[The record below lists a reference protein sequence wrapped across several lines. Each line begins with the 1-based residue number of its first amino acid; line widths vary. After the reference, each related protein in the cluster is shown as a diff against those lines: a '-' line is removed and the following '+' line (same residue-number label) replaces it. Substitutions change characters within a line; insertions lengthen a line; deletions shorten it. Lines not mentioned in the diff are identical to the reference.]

1 MLEFLVQ
8 IFGDL
13 CFELAIAI
21 GDCTW
26 ECCCVLHSEAGAV
39 DVFAAEER
47 RAKLLRWN
55 ECMRQSAERFE
66 MKMGTRPRAL

>member
-26 ECCCVLHSEAGAV
+26 ECCCVLYSEAGAV
-39 DVFAAEER
+39 DVFAA
-47 RAKLLRWN
+47 KN
-55 ECMRQSAERFE
+55 AEPGFYA
-66 MKMGTRPRAL
+66 GTNACGNQLNDSR